1 MAETP
6 PNTPQRARAAARQNE
21 RTNRNMD
28 TPQHR
33 RTPGPAPPIAPLQFD
48 IPIPPAPPVPAN
60 APIPDDPFAPA
71 PVQQYQHLPQHLAQQ
86 LLNLPPLA
94 PAPGRGRVH
103 GQGQGHLVAV
113 SVNFCIYLYIFID
126 GCFCF

>member
-6 PNTPQRARAAARQNE
+6 PNTPQRARALARQNE
-21 RTNRNMD
+21 RTNRTMD
-28 TPQHR
+28 SPELR
-33 RTPGPAPPIAPLQFD
+33 RTPQNPGPPPHPPIAPLQFH

-60 APIPDDPFAPA
+60 APVPDDPFAPA

-94 PAPGRGRVH
+94 
-103 GQGQGHLVAV
+103 
-113 SVNFCIYLYIFID
+113 
-126 GCFCF
+126 

>member
-21 RTNRNMD
+21 RSNRNMD

-33 RTPGPAPPIAPLQFD
+33 RTPQNPGPPPIAPLQFD
-48 IPIPPAPPVPAN
+48 IPIPPVPPVPAN
-60 APIPDDPFAPA
+60 AVIPDDPFAPAPA

-94 PAPGRGRVH
+94 PAPGRGRGRGH
-103 GQGQGHLVAV
+103 GHGHLAAV
-113 SVNFCIYLYIFID
+113 SD
-126 GCFCF
+126 